1 MPSFVSPRTL
11 LRLFTHFQMLPILES
26 GEETLVGGQA
36 VLEGVMMRAPHS
48 YCVAV
53 RQADG
58 NLVTEELPIERMS
71 EKHKVFKYPI
81 MRGLGTLYQAMLL
94 GGKALRFSASA
105 AMEEADGSP
114 APKASAKKKKPEPI
128 PGWAFLAPLLFS
140 LAFFLFAYKFVPLF
154 VATQLGKVWPVLSAR
169 IPFNLTDGLVRLGIL
184 LVLLYSVSRF
194 KDIHRTFEYHG
205 AEHKV
210 VFNFESG
217 QPVNVANAQRF
228 STFHPR
234 CGTSFLFVLFF
245 LAIPVYALIPFDGF
259 LAKLL
264 SRIALLPLLI
274 GASYEL
280 IRFAAKRRG
289 SLLAALTAPGLWM
302 QRITTQ
308 PPSGDQTAVA
318 IHALEGAMA
327 LEKSQG
333 GELVIA

>member
-1 MPSFVSPRTL
+1 
-11 LRLFTHFQMLPILES
+11 MLPILES

-53 RQADG
+53 RQPDG
-58 NLVTEELPIERMS
+58 QLATEELPLARMS
-71 EKHKVFKYPI
+71 EKHKIFKYPV
-81 MRGLGTLYQAMLL
+81 MRGIGTLCQAMVL
-94 GGKALRFSASA
+94 GAKALKFSATA
-105 AMEEADGSP
+105 ALVDASPVPAEKPKEE
-114 APKASAKKKKPEPI
+114 I
-128 PGWAFLAPLLFS
+128 PGWAFAGPLVFS

-154 VATQLGKVWPVLSAR
+154 LATQLEKVYPVLAGR
-169 IPFNLTDGLVRLGIL
+169 FLFNVTDGVLRLGIL
-184 LVLLYSVSRF
+184 LALLYGISRF
-194 KDIHRTFEYHG
+194 KDIRRTFEYHG

-217 QPVNVANAQRF
+217 QPVTVPNAQRF
-228 STFHPR
+228 TTFHPR

-259 LAKLL
+259 VAKLL
-264 SRIALLPLLI
+264 CRIAMLPLLV
-274 GASYEL
+274 GVSYEL
-280 IRFAAKRRG
+280 IRFAARQRG
-289 SLLAALTAPGLWM
+289 SLLALLTAPGLWM
-302 QRITTQ
+302 QRITTK
-308 PPSGDQTAVA
+308 PPADDQTAVA

>member
-1 MPSFVSPRTL
+1 
-11 LRLFTHFQMLPILES
+11 MLPILES

-53 RQADG
+53 RQPDG
-58 NLVTEELPIERMS
+58 EMVTEELPLARMS
-71 EKHKVFKYPI
+71 EKHKIFKYPV
-81 MRGLGTLYQAMLL
+81 MRGIGTLCQAMVL
-94 GGKALRFSASA
+94 GAKALKFSATA
-105 AMEEADGSP
+105 ALVDPSPVPKEKPKEE
-114 APKASAKKKKPEPI
+114 I
-128 PGWAFLAPLLFS
+128 PGWAFAGPLIFS

-154 VATQLGKVWPVLSAR
+154 LATQLEKVYPVLAGR
-169 IPFNLTDGLVRLGIL
+169 FLFNVTDGIIRLGIL
-184 LVLLYSVSRF
+184 LALLYGISRF
-194 KDIHRTFEYHG
+194 KDIRRTFEYHG

-217 QPVNVANAQRF
+217 EPVTVPNAQRF
-228 STFHPR
+228 TTFHPR

-259 LAKLL
+259 VAKLVC
-264 SRIALLPLLI
+264 RIAMLPLLV
-274 GASYEL
+274 GVSYEL
-280 IRFAAKRRG
+280 IRFAARQRG
-289 SLLAALTAPGLWM
+289 SLLALLTAPGLWM
-302 QRITTQ
+302 QRITTK
-308 PPSGDQTAVA
+308 PPADDQTAVA

>member
-1 MPSFVSPRTL
+1 MRGSLSPRTF
-11 LRLFTHFQMLPILES
+11 LRLFAHLQMLPALES

-53 RQADG
+53 RRPDG
-58 NLVTEELPIERMS
+58 ELVTEQLSVERMS
-71 EKHKVFKYPI
+71 ERHKIFKYPV
-81 MRGLGTLYQAMLL
+81 MRGLGTLCQAMML
-94 GGKALRFSASA
+94 GAKALKFSASA
-105 AMEEADGSP
+105 ALEGADGAGQSKR
-114 APKASAKKKKPEPI
+114 AADTEKKEL
-128 PGWAFLAPLLFS
+128 PGWAFAAPLIFS
-140 LAFFLFAYKFVPLF
+140 LAFFLFTYKFIPLF
-154 VATQLGKVWPVLSAR
+154 LADQLSHIWPAISGR
-169 IPFNLTDGLVRLGIL
+169 IPFNLVDGIFRIGLLLAILWGISRL
-184 LVLLYSVSRF
+184 

-217 QPVNVANAQRF
+217 QPVNVAAAQRF

-245 LAIPVYALIPFDGF
+245 LAVPVYALIPFDGF
-259 LAKLL
+259 VAKFLC
-264 SRIALLPLLI
+264 RIALLPVLVGL
-274 GASYEL
+274 SYEL
-280 IRFAAKRRG
+280 IRFAARRRG
-289 SLLAALTAPGLWM
+289 SFLAALTAPGLWM

-308 PPSGDQTAVA
+308 PPSDDQAAVA

>member
-1 MPSFVSPRTL
+1 
-11 LRLFTHFQMLPILES
+11 MLPLLES

-53 RQADG
+53 RKADG
-58 NLVTEELPIERMS
+58 SMVTEELPLARMS
-71 EKHKVFKYPI
+71 ERYKIFKYPV
-81 MRGLGTLYQAMLL
+81 MRGLGTLYQAMVLA
-94 GGKALRFSASA
+94 GKALKFSAA
-105 AMEEADGSP
+105 ASLEDMPTETGA
-114 APKASAKKKKPEPI
+114 KAAGPEP
-128 PGWAFLAPLLFS
+128 PKPSKPQQLPAWAFIGPLIFS
-140 LAFFLFAYKFVPLF
+140 LVFFIFTYKFVPLF
-154 VATQLGKVWPVLSAR
+154 LATQLKNVWPVLQGR
-169 IPFNLTDGLVRLGIL
+169 ILFNVTDGGLRLGIL
-184 LVLLYSVSRF
+184 LALLYGISRF
-194 KDIHRTFEYHG
+194 KDIHRTFQYHG

-217 QPVNVANAQRF
+217 QAVTVDNAQRF
-228 STFHPR
+228 TTFHPR

-259 LAKLL
+259 VAKFVCRL
-264 SRIALLPLLI
+264 ALLPLLVGI
-274 GASYEL
+274 SYEL
-280 IRFAAKRRG
+280 IRFAARRRG

-308 PPSGDQTAVA
+308 PPSDDQTAVA